1 MMYDDV
7 RCRRPV
13 RWLSVGSVPQYPCYG
28 SHYHQHGSA
37 AQSDWKS
44 PWCRVA
50 GQGSTN
56 DGYRYLSHLWYRSRG
71 QAIEHAIWM
80 MQWVKGIWCFEI
92 QATFFCI
99 KGSSPTKRS
108 CMRRRRSCLHD
119 SLVHMQRT
127 VGQRVLGTSA
137 SKNNKDT
144 MFGWFDSRN
153 TFHSTPSQSWCA
165 TGVPAMLTIK
175 AFEDLFWRLLQADVA
190 LLQGRCGYKAS
201 RCIANQV
208 QFATGEAFVVITE
221 RFTPVTSA
229 HGLVL
234 ERSRRTI
241 GALAGRNGLRSSWS
255 PAALRAGL
263 TLPLIHLVVESVL
276 QTPRAVG
283 SRTKVA
289 WATGTHELRQEAL
302 WRNTKVGLYELMAQ
316 VSTGLPWGPHLLEL
330 QLVGAIRH
338 DFLPVRQFCVHHPE
352 VCPRLS
358 RRFDDV
364 PAHTQRDLI
373 VRDIQP
379 QLRRQGMHRIQAIPR
394 EIEELQRA
402 PQRRHEP
409 GGFHLACDSTS
420 PGKNDGEWI
429 RSQRIEQVGEA
440 DLQVATTHLAMHEIH
455 SVSDHRDCWKA
466 ECEDRS
472 WCKS

>member
-1 MMYDDV
+1 MMATGIFRTFGIGQEVKLLSIDTLDDAMGEGNL
-7 RCRRPV
+7 RF
-13 RWLSVGSVPQYPCYG
+13 WDS
-28 SHYHQHGSA
+28 SH
-37 AQSDWKS
+37 
-44 PWCRVA
+44 
-50 GQGSTN
+50 
-56 DGYRYLSHLWYRSRG
+56 
-71 QAIEHAIWM
+71 
-80 MQWVKGIWCFEI
+80 
-92 QATFFCI
+92 FFCI

-108 CMRRRRSCLHD
+108 CIRRRRSCLHD

-137 SKNNKDT
+137 GKNNKDT

-153 TFHSTPSQSWCA
+153 TFHSTPFQSWCA

-175 AFEDLFWRLLQADVA
+175 AFEDFFRRLLQADVA

-208 QFATGEAFVVITE
+208 QFATGETFVVRTE

-234 ERSRRTI
+234 ERPRRTI
-241 GALAGRNGLRSSWS
+241 GALAGQNGLRSSWS
-255 PAALRAGL
+255 LAALRAGL

-302 WRNTKVGLYELMAQ
+302 WRDTNIGSHEVMAR
-316 VSTGLPWGPHLLEL
+316 VSTGLPWGPHLFHL
-330 QLVGAIRH
+330 QLGGAIRH
-338 DFLPVRQFCVHHPE
+338 DFLLICQFCVHHPE
-352 VCPRLS
+352 VCPRLG

-379 QLRRQGMHRIQAIPR
+379 QLRRQGMHRIQAIFR

-402 PQRRHEP
+402 PQQRKEP
-409 GGFHLACDSTS
+409 GGFHLARDSTS
-420 PGKNDGEWI
+420 PGKDDGECKI
-429 RSQRIEQVGEA
+429 RSQRKEQVGEA
-440 DLQVATTHLAMHEIH
+440 DVQVATTHLVMKFTLFLIRPLKGRMRRQ
-455 SVSDHRDCWKA
+455 VVI
-466 ECEDRS
+466 
-472 WCKS
+472 